1 VGWAIDFG
9 EVDVNAVLEME
20 KLELTYHDGTKALK
34 GFSASVGEGECVGL
48 VGPNGAGKT
57 TLVLALAGF
66 LEPDAGQIRVHGEP
80 LSAKSLPRIRQQ
92 IGFTFHDPDD
102 QLFMPTVLEDV
113 CFGPLNAGQPDVEA
127 RARRMMETLEISG
140 LADRFPGHLSAGQK
154 RLATLAGVLIM
165 NPSVLVLDEPT
176 AFLDPHAR
184 RQVIEQLKKLSQAR
198 LIVTHDMEL
207 VLELCTKTIVISQ
220 GRNVAE
226 GKPAEVLANAEL
238 MAAHRLEVPYSLKK

>member
-1 VGWAIDFG
+1 M
-9 EVDVNAVLEME
+9 NAALEME
-20 KLELTYHDGTKALK
+20 KLEFTYHDGTQALN
-34 GFSASVGEGECVGL
+34 GFSATIEEGECVGL

-57 TLVLALAGF
+57 TLVLSLAGF
-66 LEPDAGQIRVHGEP
+66 LEPAAGQICVHGET
-80 LSAKSLPRIRQQ
+80 LNARTLPHIRQQ

-113 CFGPLNAGQPDVEA
+113 CFGPLNAGRSDVEA
-127 RARRMMETLEISG
+127 QARCLLETLEISG

-184 RQVIEQLKKLSQAR
+184 RQVIEHLRKLSPSR

-207 VLELCTKTIVISQ
+207 VLELCAKVIVISQ

-226 GKPAEVLANAEL
+226 GKPPGVLADAAL
-238 MAAHRLEVPYSLKK
+238 MAAHRLEVPYSLRR